1 MDTTSTAMIAILVIA
16 AALLMFFVFRAIFLW
31 YWRIDEIVN
40 LLHSINS
47 KLDST
52 DKPPTP

>member
-1 MDTTSTAMIAILVIA
+1 MDTTSIAMIAILVIA